1 MSFFYSL
8 DFQSSIAQKISAIK
22 PNRDYATPATVP
34 RDCLLDV
41 RPYNDA
47 IQIMLDFSHDGLIFR
62 RDFTKDTE
70 KSVSFFYSLDFQS
83 SIAQK
88 ISAIIS
94 SREYATPATIPRD
107 CLLDARPYNGAIH
120 TTPDCSHDGLI
131 CRRDFTKDTDF
142 SVSFFYSL
150 DFQSSIAQKISAII
164 SSDITVFRL

>member
-8 DFQSSIAQKISAIK
+8 DFQSSIAQKISAISSGREYAT
-22 PNRDYATPATVP
+22 PATVPRDCLLDVRPCNCVIHTTPDCSHDGLTFRRDFTKDTDFSVSFFYSLDFQSSIAQKISAISSGREYATPATVP

-47 IQIMLDFSHDGLIFR
+47 IQIMLYCSHDGLIFR

-94 SREYATPATIPRD
+94 S
-107 CLLDARPYNGAIH
+107 
-120 TTPDCSHDGLI
+120 
-131 CRRDFTKDTDF
+131 
-142 SVSFFYSL
+142 
-150 DFQSSIAQKISAII
+150 
-164 SSDITVFRL
+164 DITVFRL